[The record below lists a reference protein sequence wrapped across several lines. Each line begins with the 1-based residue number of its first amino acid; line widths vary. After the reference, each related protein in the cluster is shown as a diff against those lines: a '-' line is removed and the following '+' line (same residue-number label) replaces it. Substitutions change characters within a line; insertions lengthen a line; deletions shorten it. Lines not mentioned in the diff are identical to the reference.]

1 VKKVLNVGGNDRSLI
16 ALPAEYAG
24 FEHIL
29 LDIDPSVSPDILCD
43 ARELLTLDA
52 GQFDAVHCSHNLEHY
67 HRHDVPK
74 VLAGFM
80 HVLKDG
86 GIAQIRVPDIAE
98 VMRIAVERKLDIEDP
113 IYQSTIGPIS
123 VHDVIYGHGR
133 EIERSGQDFYAHKT
147 GFTPRLLSKFIH
159 QAGFSRMYS
168 MVGNLEIHALV
179 FKGLPDPSLRAIFNL
194 PPDPVK

>member
-1 VKKVLNVGGNDRSLI
+1 MKRVLNVGGNDRSII

-24 FEHIL
+24 FEHVL
-29 LDIDPSVSPDILCD
+29 LDIDPSVKPDILCD
-43 ARELLTLDA
+43 ARQLATLDV

-67 HRHDVPK
+67 HLHDVPK

-86 GIAQIRVPDIAE
+86 GIAQIKVPDIAE
-98 VMRIAVERKLDIEDP
+98 VMRIAVERKLDVEDT
-113 IYQSTIGPIS
+113 IYQSSIGPIS
-123 VHDVIYGHGR
+123 VHDILYGHGR

-147 GFTPRLLSKFIH
+147 GFTPRLMSKVIH

-168 MVGNLEIHALV
+168 MVGNLEIHVLA
-179 FKGLPDPSLRAIFNL
+179 FKGLPDPSLRAIFKL
-194 PPDPVK
+194 PPDR